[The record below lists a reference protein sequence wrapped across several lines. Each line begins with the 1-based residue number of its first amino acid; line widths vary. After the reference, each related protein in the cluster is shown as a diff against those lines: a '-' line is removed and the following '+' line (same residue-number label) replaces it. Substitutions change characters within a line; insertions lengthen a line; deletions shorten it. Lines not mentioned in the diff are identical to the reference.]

1 MYNGQYEKRCEVGS
15 GADIQKKPN
24 KASEWQRQK
33 DNMIL
38 VYGKVTYRMAG
49 KHSKWSLLYAV
60 KVPVLNRINFSCTRK
75 DMMEFSG
82 ALKQNKG

>member
-1 MYNGQYEKRCEVGS
+1 
-15 GADIQKKPN
+15 
-24 KASEWQRQK
+24 
-33 DNMIL
+33 MIL